1 MRADS
6 VPGAFFRD
14 NGFADCRGKCNVP
27 SLVKVTMSLLF
38 LAATAGLGPAIA
50 ASELPA
56 LKADRWVNSP
66 PLTPDA
72 LRGKVVLVDFWEFTC
87 INWIRTSP
95 YVQAWDRDYAKLG
108 LVVIGVHAPEFEFG
122 KQREIIDRGIRDHGL
137 TYPIAIDNDFTIWNA
152 LDNDAWPAAY
162 LFDAQG
168 QLVKRWI
175 GEGSYDQI
183 EAEIRRLLLKANPGA
198 KLPGVS
204 PEASAFAKTGM
215 PSYAGIT
222 GESYVGARRRE
233 RGMFKLDGQWR
244 SDGQFVELEKGT
256 GTITLPFIAGE
267 VNLVVQPGPSG
278 KSAMTVL
285 LDGNAIGEARGADVG
300 PDGVA
305 RFDRSGMIRLVA
317 GAPLRKHVL
326 TLVTSDPGVRAYVF
340 TFGP

>member
-1 MRADS
+1 MRGVAW
-6 VPGAFFRD
+6 F
-14 NGFADCRGKCNVP
+14 
-27 SLVKVTMSLLF
+27 LL
-38 LAATAGLGPAIA
+38 LGITAGPGSAIA
-50 ASELPA
+50 AGEMPPLNA
-56 LKADRWVNSP
+56 TRWVNST

-95 YVQAWDRDYAKLG
+95 YIKEWNRDYAKFG

-122 KQREIIDRGIRDHGL
+122 KESGIIDRGIRDHGL
-137 TYPIAIDNDFTIWNA
+137 TYPIAIDNDFAIWNA
-152 LDNDAWPAAY
+152 FNNDAWPATY

-168 QLVKRWI
+168 HLAMRWV

-183 EAEIRRLLLKANPGA
+183 ESEIRRLLLAANPGV
-198 KLPGVS
+198 KLPPVS

-233 RGMFKLDGQWR
+233 RGMFKLEGDWR
-244 SDGQFVELEKGT
+244 SDEQFVELQKGT
-256 GTITLPFIAGE
+256 GTVVLPFIAGE
-267 VNLVVQPGPSG
+267 VNLIAQPGPSG
-278 KSAMTVL
+278 KSAVKVL
-285 LDGNAIGEARGADVG
+285 LDGNPIGDARGADVG

-305 RFDRSGMIRLVA
+305 SFDRSGMIRLVA
-317 GAPLRKHVL
+317 GAPRKKHVL
-326 TLVTSDPGVRAYVF
+326 TLITSDPGTRLYVF